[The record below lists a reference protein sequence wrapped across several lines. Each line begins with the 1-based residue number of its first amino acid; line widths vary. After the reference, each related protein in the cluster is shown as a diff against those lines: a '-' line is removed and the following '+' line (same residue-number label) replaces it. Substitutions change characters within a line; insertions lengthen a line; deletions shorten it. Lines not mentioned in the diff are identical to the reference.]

1 MFRIGAR
8 MKKITLMVIFC
19 ILSLSAETYA
29 SNTVSCK
36 AYLIATKF
44 AFAINQTNHKTF
56 FIKRHLH
63 NNISNEKYIFSNGKT
78 MIAQSHIIKDKTSC
92 AVYMKQGN
100 NFVKTHTYS
109 ISKMPIGYS
118 VKAIFSNNEAQ
129 EFRVY
134 PLTDQQM
141 KKILE

>member
-1 MFRIGAR
+1 
-8 MKKITLMVIFC
+8 MKKIILMLIVC
-19 ILSLSAETYA
+19 ILSISAETYA
-29 SNTVSCK
+29 GNTVSCK
-36 AYLIATKF
+36 QYLIATKF

-63 NNISNEKYIFSNGKT
+63 NNISNEEYIFSSGK
-78 MIAQSHIIKDKTSC
+78 MIIAQSHIIKGKTSC
-92 AVYMKQGN
+92 AVYVKQGN
-100 NFVKTHTYS
+100 SFVKTHTYS

-118 VKAIFSNNEAQ
+118 VKAVFVNNATQ